1 MQKVLI
7 FGRGKLYEE
16 KKNYVWEHFEITGFL
31 DNMLWKEGENYS
43 DDGIPVYNPEDTAS
57 YLDNDVKIILM
68 SYQYDVMWQ
77 QLKKLKIDA
86 GRILFGIMFPPYT
99 EKEEVLYNMGSL
111 AIEENIIV
119 YIYNTHEKVVI
130 HNHDQLNKLTD
141 KLLREY
147 YKEKYPIIK
156 EIAKMDTKPAS
167 RRFGL
172 ERGTAID
179 RYYIEHF
186 LEENKKFIYGNCL
199 EIAENTY
206 TLKFG
211 RNMVNK
217 ANILHLNGWG
227 ANAIKG
233 NLETGEGI
241 ETEKYDCIIITQTLM
256 FILNIPNAVFNIY
269 RMLKR
274 NGSALITVSGISQV
288 SRYDADLWGH
298 YYSFYEDSIQKL
310 FEPLFG
316 SENVKV
322 QVYGNVKIACA
333 MLYGLCQE
341 DLTESDFMMV
351 DRDYPVIISAVLTKK

>member
-1 MQKVLI
+1 
-7 FGRGKLYEE
+7 
-16 KKNYVWEHFEITGFL
+16 
-31 DNMLWKEGENYS
+31 
-43 DDGIPVYNPEDTAS
+43 
-57 YLDNDVKIILM
+57 
-68 SYQYDVMWQ
+68 
-77 QLKKLKIDA
+77 
-86 GRILFGIMFPPYT
+86 
-99 EKEEVLYNMGSL
+99 
-111 AIEENIIV
+111 
-119 YIYNTHEKVVI
+119 
-130 HNHDQLNKLTD
+130 
-141 KLLREY
+141 
-147 YKEKYPIIK
+147 
-156 EIAKMDTKPAS
+156 MDTKPAS

-351 DRDYPVIISAVLTKK
+351 DRDYPVIISAVLTKKW